1 MKHWKKNVCEILDH
15 RSEKNEVNLIILLCI
30 VVNTFFFKKRAFS
43 MITGN
48 VHIEE
53 S

>member
-30 VVNTFFFKKRAFS
+30 VVNTFFKKEGIFNEHRQC
-43 MITGN
+43 TY
-48 VHIEE
+48 
-53 S
+53 